1 MERTTRRSFLQSSA
15 LGASGMMGVAAA
27 PSAAEPGGREPG
39 SQGPG
44 AKATYEFRRSLPIE
58 DGFDLVVAGGGPAG
72 TAAAVCA
79 ARLGAKVVLLEA
91 MGCLGGMGTSGLV
104 TAFDPMANGERMLV
118 GGLMREIVTTMH
130 RRGFLAP
137 HVTADFYSK
146 RFHCWT
152 PFKAEGYKLVLDEL
166 VKAAGV
172 DVRFFTRAIDA
183 DVDPDTRTVHGVIA
197 HNVEGIRYLR
207 ARTFVDATGD
217 GVLAHVCGVPC
228 REAGRDTPNIMPP
241 TLCSVFAGIDW
252 ERANPSPH
260 ATGPANQQ
268 ALLEKAIAD
277 GHFSHRDRHMPGLF
291 KVGHSLG
298 MVNAGH
304 IFHMDALRCRSL
316 SDGVMRGRELARE
329 YLAFFRKY
337 VPGCENVELAA
348 TGSLVGVRE
357 SRRIVGEYELNFDDY
372 LARRKFPDQIAVFN
386 KAVDIH
392 VYDDSDEEYERYH
405 SEYTKTGRL
414 KPGEY
419 FGIPYGILVPRGW
432 RNLWVAGRCNS
443 SDVRVHG
450 SIRVQPAA
458 SMMGQAVGTASVQSL
473 AAGQPACDLDT
484 AQLVETL
491 RQNGAYLP
499 QQELTKTMTRA
510 NA

>member
-1 MERTTRRSFLQSSA
+1 MKKTTRRSFLQSSA
-15 LGASGMMGVAAA
+15 LAVPGMMGATGAL
-27 PSAAEPGGREPG
+27 SAAGTAAHGKEPKDAE
-39 SQGPG
+39 
-44 AKATYEFRRSLPIE
+44 ATYQFSRELPIE
-58 DGFDLVVAGGGPAG
+58 EGFDLVVAGGGPAG
-72 TAAAVCA
+72 VAAAVCA
-79 ARLGAKVVLLEA
+79 ARLGAKVVLVEA

-104 TAFDPMANGERMLV
+104 TAFDPMANGQRMLV
-118 GGLMREIVTTMH
+118 GGLMREIVTTMYQ
-130 RRGFLAP
+130 RGFLGP
-137 HVTADFYSK
+137 QVTPDFYSK

-166 VKAAGV
+166 LKAAGV

-183 DVDPDTRTVHGVIA
+183 DIDAQRREVRGVIA

-207 ARTFVDATGD
+207 AKAFVDATGD
-217 GVLAHVCGVPC
+217 GVVADICGVPC

-241 TLCSVFAGIDW
+241 TLCSLYGGIDW
-252 ERANPSPH
+252 ERANPNPG
-260 ATGPANQQ
+260 ATSPANQQ
-268 ALLEKAIAD
+268 ALLERAITD

-291 KVGHSLG
+291 KVGHSIG
-298 MVNAGH
+298 MLNAGH
-304 IFHMDALRCRSL
+304 VFHMNALDCRSL
-316 SDGVMRGRELARE
+316 SDGMMRGRELDRE
-329 YLAFFRKY
+329 YLEFFRKY
-337 VPGCENVELAA
+337 VPGCENMEMVT
-348 TGSLVGVRE
+348 TGSLMGVRE

-392 VYDDSDEEYERYH
+392 VYDDSDEQYERYH

-419 FGIPYGILVPRGW
+419 FGIPYGILVPKGW

-473 AAGQPACDLDT
+473 ATGQPACDLDT

-491 RQNGAYLP
+491 RENGAYLP
-499 QQELTKTMTRA
+499 QKELTKTMSRA
-510 NA
+510 